1 MKTPPPQL
9 LLLLLAPRTWAKIP
23 DAELYVNN
31 IHYPATYGYFG
42 SRASLE
48 GLTLASTPDKDVK
61 LCGNDTTTDT
71 LVEPGSIML
80 VPRGECSFQY
90 KLARSLLM
98 GASGVIIYNT
108 LESRY
113 DWNGTA
119 VVYPTPKEDYDCD
132 LGTIVVENASF
143 ALDPPA
149 YKGSVHDKYLSQD
162 SPDNL
167 CLLPNNDCASGRC
180 LIASKEADS
189 DFQACCAWDIHI
201 GMNRDSRL
209 PGSYDVGIAVFVT
222 MAQADELLLQIGSPV
237 SVNARYYP
245 SFNLSNFFIWWLAVC
260 IAAFASWNSASEYRR
275 ARYKL
280 THPEESTRDIE
291 MTPTTHVAVPGPR
304 IITMRDDQAP
314 LQNSSDIAMTPTA
327 EQSLNDDQLA
337 PEQQP
342 QEHPNPIDSR
352 EATVEPDVAPQT
364 TEIHLATGQ
373 HSTPQ
378 NSQPIS
384 QQTVPTDHE
393 QPSRRS
399 QPAAPSMELTL
410 WHAATFVVVAS
421 ALLLL
426 LFFFQFYTAVTVL
439 YGIACSGAMA
449 QLIFHP
455 LFAKVALWLGYS
467 NWVST
472 ALCPKV
478 VFCGCND
485 ITVLDVFASLAGYSI
500 GASWIYVWFTSSDPS
515 QNAFYWITQNVM
527 GACIC
532 ILFLNTL
539 RLNSIKVATVLLI
552 AVFIY
557 DIFFVFLSP
566 YFFGGESVM
575 VTVATTGGPA
585 AVSADYC
592 EKYPSDS
599 QCKEGQPLP
608 MLLTIPRIN
617 DYRGGSSL
625 LGLGDI
631 VLPGLLISFAARL
644 DEAKRLVG
652 GHTSF
657 QIRMPPQF
665 GFFGYVIVAY
675 AIGLLLAIIAV
686 VVMQRGQPALLY
698 LVPATLG
705 TFLVLGRHELKDLWK
720 GPHVLLWADRLVR
733 YCDTHTIYATGDAV
747 TLAES
752 IDDLELEEEEESP
765 AANVVEPGARR
776 EGTTMS
782 SQDNRSA
789 REII

>member
-1 MKTPPPQL
+1 MKAPLQL
-9 LLLLLAPRTWAKIP
+9 LFLLLAHRTWAKIP

-48 GLTLASTPDKDVK
+48 GLTLAPTPDGDVK
-61 LCGNDTTTDT
+61 LCSNDTTTVT
-71 LVEPGSIML
+71 VVETGSILL

-119 VVYPTPKEDYDCD
+119 VVYPSPKEDYECD
-132 LGTIVVENASF
+132 LGTSFLENATF

-149 YKGSVHDKYLSQD
+149 YKGSVHDKYLTQD
-162 SPDNL
+162 SPDNV
-167 CLLPNNDCASGRC
+167 CLLPSNACASGRC
-180 LIASKEADS
+180 LIASKQADS

-201 GMNRDSRL
+201 GMNRDSKL
-209 PGSYDVGIAVFVT
+209 SGSYDVGIAVFVT
-222 MAQADELLLQIGSPV
+222 MAQADELMLQIGSPV

-245 SFNLSNFFIWWLAVC
+245 TFNLSSFFIWLLAVF

-280 THPEESTRDIE
+280 THPEEITRDVE
-291 MTPTTHVAVPGPR
+291 MTPTTLVAVPGPR
-304 IITMRDDQAP
+304 IIRTRDDQAP
-314 LQNSSDIAMTPTA
+314 VQNTSEIVITPNA
-327 EQSLNDDQLA
+327 EQSQNDEDVGT
-337 PEQQP
+337 EQPSQGY
-342 QEHPNPIDSR
+342 PNPIESGEPAL
-352 EATVEPDVAPQT
+352 EAEAAPEAS
-364 TEIHLATGQ
+364 EISLETGQ

-378 NSQPIS
+378 HSQPTS
-384 QQTVPTDHE
+384 QQTMPTGQE
-393 QPSRRS
+393 QRPRRS
-399 QPAAPSMELTL
+399 QPPAPSMELTL

-439 YGIACSGAMA
+439 YGLACSGAMA

-455 LFAKVALWLGYS
+455 IFAKVSLWLGYS
-467 NWVST
+467 NWIST

-478 VFCGCND
+478 LFCGCND
-485 ITVLDVFASLAGYSI
+485 ITVLDVLASLAGYAI
-500 GASWIYVWFTSSDPS
+500 GASWIYVWFTSNDPS

-566 YFFGGESVM
+566 YFFGGDSVM

-592 EKYPSDS
+592 EKYPSDG

-608 MLLTIPRIN
+608 MLLTIPRID

-657 QIRMPPQF
+657 QIRMPPRF
-665 GFFGYVIVAY
+665 GFFGYVMVAY

-720 GPHVLLWADRLVR
+720 GPQVLVWADRLVR

-752 IDDLELEEEEESP
+752 IDDLELEEEEETP
-765 AANVVEPGARR
+765 VTDVVEPAARR
-776 EGTTMS
+776 EGSTLA
-782 SQDNRSA
+782 SQNNRSA